1 MDSCTKPGCDGHIDA
16 DGYCDTCGLAARS
29 APITA
34 TATVAAGSGGPSTT
48 AMPTGAVSSSATTTP
63 IGTTR
68 SRRTTTRSSRGG
80 LGAGLVDVPP
90 VPQRDPSEAILADP
104 VVPESKRV
112 CHNCEHPVGRSRDGR
127 PGRTEGFCRN
137 CGTRFSFTPKLK
149 PGDLVGGQYE
159 VLGCLAHGG
168 LGWIY
173 LARDRN
179 VHDRWVVLKG
189 LLNTGDTAAMAAAVA
204 ERRFLAEVEHP
215 NIVRIYNFVQHPDA
229 DGTMVGYIV
238 MEYVGGK
245 SLKELRSAEQPMPV
259 AQAIAFVLEVL
270 PALGHLH
277 GTGLLYCDFK
287 PENVIQTAEQV
298 KLIDLGAVRRV
309 DDVESDIWGTIGYQA
324 PEIAPRG
331 ASPSVASDIHTVG
344 RTLAVLTFNF
354 DFKRRF
360 GARLPDAVEVP
371 VLAEYESFHRLLCRA
386 THSQPALRFA
396 SAQEMGEQLIG
407 VLREIVASTDAQPP
421 PRLSTLFTSERLTFG
436 SDLDEP
442 LALADVAAA
451 LPVPQID
458 GTDPAAPVL
467 ATVTATDPAEL
478 LAALDRAPQDS
489 AEVRLRK
496 VRARLDLGDP
506 AAADAELRAVLPLVD
521 PDDWRVPWYRG
532 LTALAAGR
540 PAQAW
545 MAFDEVYNALP
556 GELAPKLALAATAEH
571 TDRPLAAARY
581 YDLVWRTDHSFV
593 SAAFGLARVRLAA
606 GDRPGAVAVL
616 ESVPETS
623 IHYVSAQV
631 AAVKARIG
639 RGVPSQSELI
649 VAANRLTQIKLDAV
663 RMSLLRA
670 EVLERAL
677 EWVRVNRT
685 SAGSVRVLDCSL
697 TDRDLR
703 LGLERTYRALARLT
717 DSTPERIALIDRA
730 NTIRPRTLV

>member
-1 MDSCTKPGCDGHIDA
+1 MA
-16 DGYCDTCGLAARS
+16 N
-29 APITA
+29 
-34 TATVAAGSGGPSTT
+34 
-48 AMPTGAVSSSATTTP
+48 
-63 IGTTR
+63 
-68 SRRTTTRSSRGG
+68 
-80 LGAGLVDVPP
+80 
-90 VPQRDPSEAILADP
+90 P
-104 VVPESKRV
+104 VVPENKRV
-112 CHNCEHPVGRSRDGR
+112 CPNCEQPVGRGRDGR

-137 CGTRFSFTPKLK
+137 CGARFSFSPKLR

-215 NIVRIYNFVQHPDA
+215 NIVKIYNFVQHPDA

-245 SLKELRSAEQPMPV
+245 SLKELRSTDQPMPV

-270 PALGHLH
+270 PALGYLH
-277 GTGLLYCDFK
+277 GTGMLYCDFK

-298 KLIDLGAVRRV
+298 KLIDMGAVRRV
-309 DDVESDIWGTIGYQA
+309 DDFESDIWGTVGYQA

-331 ASPSVASDIHTVG
+331 AGPSVASDIHTVG

-354 DFKRRF
+354 DFKRQF
-360 GARLPDAVEVP
+360 GARLPDAVDVP
-371 VLAEYESFHRLLCRA
+371 VLAEHESFYRLLRRA
-386 THSQPALRFA
+386 THPNPDLRFA
-396 SAQEMGEQLIG
+396 SAQDMAEQLIG

-421 PRLSTLFTSERLTFG
+421 PRLSTLFTSQRRTFG
-436 SDLDEP
+436 SDPDEP
-442 LALADVAAA
+442 LTLAEVAAA
-451 LPVPQID
+451 LPLPQVD

-478 LAALDRAPQDS
+478 LAALNGAPQNS

-496 VRARLDLGDP
+496 VRARLDLGEP
-506 AAADAELRAVLPLVD
+506 GAAAAELDAVLPLVD
-521 PDDWRVPWYRG
+521 SDDWRVAWYRG
-532 LTALAAGR
+532 LTALAAGQ
-540 PAQAW
+540 PAPAW
-545 MAFDEVYNALP
+545 AAFDAVYDALP

-571 TDRPLAAARY
+571 TNRPLAAARY

-593 SAAFGLARVRLAA
+593 SAAFGLARVRLAD

-616 ESVPETS
+616 ESVPES
-623 IHYVSAQV
+623 SSHYVSAQV

-639 RGVPSQSELI
+639 GGVPNQSELI
-649 VAANRLTQIKLDAV
+649 AAANRLTQIKLDAV

-677 EWVRVNRT
+677 EWVRVT
-685 SAGSVRVLDCSL
+685 PGSAGSVRVLDCSL
-697 TDRDLR
+697 TEPDLR
-703 LGLERTYRALARLT
+703 FGLERTYRALARLT
-717 DSTPERIALIDRA
+717 DSTPDRIELIDRA

>member
-1 MDSCTKPGCDGHIDA
+1 MDSCTKPGCDGQIDA
-16 DGYCDTCGLAARS
+16 DGYCDTCGLAA
-29 APITA
+29 AQAGPTVP
-34 TATVAAGSGGPSTT
+34 TPTVAAVPGSAPT
-48 AMPTGAVSSSATTTP
+48 APVSSTK
-63 IGTTR
+63 
-68 SRRTTTRSSRGG
+68 SRRTTGRSIRGG
-80 LGAGLVDVPP
+80 LGAGLVVVPP
-90 VPQRDPSEAILADP
+90 VPQRDPSEAILANP

-112 CHNCEHPVGRSRDGR
+112 CSNCEQPVGRGRDGR

-137 CGTRFSFTPKLK
+137 CGTRFSFTPKLR

-204 ERRFLAEVEHP
+204 ERRFLSEVEHP
-215 NIVRIYNFVQHPDA
+215 NIVKIYNFVQHPDA

-238 MEYVGGK
+238 MEYVSGE
-245 SLKELRSAEQPMPV
+245 SLKELRSAEEPMPV
-259 AQAIAFVLEVL
+259 ARAIAYVLEVL
-270 PALGHLH
+270 PALGYLH
-277 GTGLLYCDFK
+277 STGMLYCDFK
-287 PENVIQTAEQV
+287 PENVLQTAEQV
-298 KLIDLGAVRRV
+298 KLIDMGAVRRV
-309 DDVESDIWGTIGYQA
+309 DDFESDIWGTNGYQA
-324 PEIAPRG
+324 PEIAPNG
-331 ASPSVASDIHTVG
+331 AGPSVASDIHTVG

-354 DFKRRF
+354 DFKRRYA
-360 GARLPDAVEVP
+360 ARLPDAIEVP
-371 VLAEYESFHRLLCRA
+371 VLAKHESFYRLLRRA
-386 THSQPALRFA
+386 THPNPELRFT
-396 SAQEMGEQLIG
+396 SAHDMAEQLIG

-421 PRLSTLFTSERLTFG
+421 PRLSTLFTSERHTFG
-436 SDLDEP
+436 SDPDEP

-451 LPVPQID
+451 LPVPQVD
-458 GTDPAAPVL
+458 GADPAAPVL
-467 ATVTATDPAEL
+467 ATVTATDPTEL
-478 LAALDRAPQDS
+478 LTALERAPQDS

-496 VRARLDLGDP
+496 VRAHLDLGEP
-506 AAADAELRAVLPLVD
+506 GLAAADLEAVLPLVD
-521 PDDWRVPWYRG
+521 QDDWRVPWYRG
-532 LTALAAGR
+532 LTALSAGR
-540 PAQAW
+540 PAEAW
-545 MAFDEVYNALP
+545 VAFDAVYDALP

-571 TDRPLAAARY
+571 TERPLAAARY

-623 IHYVSAQV
+623 SHYVSAQV

-649 VAANRLTQIKLDAV
+649 AAADRLTQIKLDAV

-670 EVLERAL
+670 ELLERAL
-677 EWVRVNRT
+677 EWVRVNQG

-697 TDRDLR
+697 TEPDLR
-703 LGLERTYRALARLT
+703 FGLERTYRALARLT
-717 DSTPERIALIDRA
+717 DSPPKRIALIDRA